1 MPKRSG
7 RRVDVA
13 RRIAARQ
20 TSFAVET
27 FLRPSAGV
35 GSIVLSAPL
44 IGPLAMMV
52 PPAAKWT
59 AEIAAA
65 RVAGMSEEAY
75 AAVATPHR
83 AVLQI
88 RTIPQDG
95 IQQELILTNKRTGAV
110 VLVPILAKRKK
121 FRDGYNKI
129 ARFSVKILIGFFISS
144 SYSLDAKV
152 SRGRA
157 RIFRA
162 LEPQIGEAIR
172 TNDPPRNRNLTK
184 QI

>member
-1 MPKRSG
+1 M
-7 RRVDVA
+7 DVA

-83 AVLQI
+83 AVPQI

-95 IQQELILTNKRTGAV
+95 IQRELILTDKRISTL
-110 VLVPILAKRKK
+110 VLVPILRKSENLFESYEIK
-121 FRDGYNKI
+121 
-129 ARFSVKILIGFFISS
+129 ARLSVMIRILLCMTSS
-144 SYSLDAKV
+144 
-152 SRGRA
+152 
-157 RIFRA
+157 
-162 LEPQIGEAIR
+162 
-172 TNDPPRNRNLTK
+172 
-184 QI
+184 